1 MLIQPCSNKMA
12 EIDSLL
18 AKFIEQQIVIQF
30 GNDLNQTIKDRI
42 FERYGIT
49 LTDALKQ
56 YEPFDKTL
64 REFFGKAADGMIRQL
79 FEKICFI
86 KKTKQTI
93 SLEIK
98 DKIFANLLLE
108 SYGHKDKKAI
118 LLAVSS
124 SALSISKILKQARIS
139 SQTTGYRLINNLI
152 KNGLLVESGF
162 DLTTDGKKTHAYMSP
177 IKKINIVLDNEN
189 TLSVTLEF
197 SDEHIAKSGIL
208 NTIFAKG

>member
-1 MLIQPCSNKMA
+1 MA

-18 AKFIEQQIVIQF
+18 AKFIEKQIVTQF
-30 GNDLNQTIKDRI
+30 GNDLNQTIKNRI

-56 YEPFDKTL
+56 YDPFDKTL
-64 REFFGKAADGMIRQL
+64 REFFGKAADGMIQQL
-79 FEKICFI
+79 FEKICLI

-93 SLEIK
+93 SLEIR
-98 DKIFANLLLE
+98 DTIFANLLLE

-152 KNGLLVESGF
+152 KDGLLVESGF
-162 DLTTDGKKTHAYMSP
+162 DLTNGKKTHTYISP
-177 IKKINIVLDNEN
+177 IKKINIILDNKN
-189 TLSVTLEF
+189 TLSIAIEF
-197 SDEHIAKSGIL
+197 SDELIAKCGIL
-208 NTIFAKG
+208 NTIITKG